1 MRREFTAPPELKE
14 RPELI
19 VQVPDVSAECDFG
32 ESAVDHVVCAMP
44 LFRERHLNSDSLKCC
59 STCQTV
65 SVLEAGNLG
74 FTIGGHDDG
83 LIDALVD
90 AGFEQE
96 RYLIDDDRTGVAFG
110 DLSDESLFLASH
122 AGVDDAFE
130 SAELGTVA
138 KHDGSQC
145 MAVQ

>member
-1 MRREFTAPPELKE
+1 MRREFTALPELEE
-14 RPELI
+14 RPESI

-32 ESAVDHVVCAMP
+32 ESAIDHVVCANP
-44 LFRERHLNSDSLKCC
+44 LFRERHLSPDSLECG
-59 STCQTV
+59 STCQSV
-65 SVLEAGNLG
+65 SFLEAGNLG
-74 FTIGGHDDG
+74 FTVGGHDDG

-96 RYLIDDDRTGVAFG
+96 RYFIDDYCTGFASG
-110 DLSDESLFLASH
+110 DLSDESLFLASDP
-122 AGVDDAFE
+122 GMDDAFE